1 MSSRIAGELS
11 PAVDVGPVRPALA
24 MGLLGRIGPRKI
36 RTKIFL
42 TFFILILAV
51 CIFFLLDS
59 PRRMDRFMRGG
70 AGQVVEAMT
79 GMIAEAVSGAAA
91 GHGDES
97 LADALARACGR
108 FEAVKYAVV
117 EDSEGNVIAV
127 VNGEAAARSFYRQTD
142 GSASSRGLRELF
154 RKKVSLESEG
164 SGIGSLYLGFSFPEL
179 AQKAGREKAT
189 VAGVTAAVLAVGLL
203 LAFVFSSVITRPLV
217 QITRTAE
224 RVARGDLKQRAR
236 VFSRDEVGSLAR
248 AFNTMLEG
256 MEKTYR
262 DMESLNRS
270 LEDRVSNRS
279 VELEREI
286 SERIRMEKEL
296 RLVKQELEMRV
307 SKRTEELSRVNQ
319 ELYGKIM
326 ETHRSRTQ
334 LEHTLEKLAKALEGT
349 IDAMSLTIE
358 MRDLYTA
365 GHQRRVASLAVAI
378 AEEMRLPSDKVEG
391 LRMAGIIHDIGKIA
405 MPAEILTKP
414 ARLTKTEFQLIKE
427 HPRVGFDILKKIEFP
442 WPVAQIILQHHE
454 RLDGTGYP
462 DGLNGDAILLEA
474 RILAV
479 ADVVEALSSHRP
491 YRPGLGVEKA
501 LEEIRRGRGIRYD
514 LQVVDACLRLFKER
528 RFSFKKEIDVALFQ

>member
-1 MSSRIAGELS
+1 MSSRTAGELS
-11 PAVDVGPVRPALA
+11 PAVEVGPVRPTLA
-24 MGLLGRIGPRKI
+24 MGLLGRLGPKKI

-42 TFFILILAV
+42 TFFVLILAV
-51 CIFFLLDS
+51 CVFFLLDS

-70 AGQVVEAMT
+70 AGRVVEAMT
-79 GMIAEAVSGAAA
+79 GIIAEAVSGAAA
-91 GHGDES
+91 GRGDEG
-97 LADALARACGR
+97 LADALARVCGR

-117 EDSEGNVIAV
+117 EDAEGNIVAA
-127 VNGEAAARSFYRQTD
+127 VNGEAAARSFYKQTD
-142 GSASSRGLRELF
+142 RSPSTRLQELF
-154 RKKVSLESEG
+154 RKKVNLESDG
-164 SGIGSLYLGFSFPEL
+164 AVVGGLYLGFSFPEM

-189 VAGVTAAVLAVGLL
+189 VAGVTAAVFALGLL

-217 QITRTAE
+217 QITKTAE
-224 RVARGDLKQRAR
+224 RVARGDIKQRAR
-236 VFSRDEVGSLAR
+236 VFSRDELGGLAR

-262 DMESLNRS
+262 DMEALNRS

-286 SERIRMEKEL
+286 SVRIRMEKEL

-307 SKRTEELSRVNQ
+307 SKRTEELSRANQ

-427 HPRVGFDILKKIEFP
+427 HPHVGFDILKKIEFP

-462 DGLNGDAILLEA
+462 DGLNGDAILVEA

-491 YRPGLGVEKA
+491 YRPGLGMEKA

-514 LQVVDACLRLFKER
+514 LEVVDACLRLFKER

>member
-1 MSSRIAGELS
+1 MSSRAAGELS
-11 PAVDVGPVRPALA
+11 PAVEVGPVRPTLA
-24 MGLLGRIGPRKI
+24 MGLLGRVGPRKI

-42 TFFILILAV
+42 IFFVLILAV
-51 CIFFLLDS
+51 CVFFLLDS
-59 PRRMDRFMRGG
+59 PRMMDRFMRGG
-70 AGQVVEAMT
+70 AGQVVEAAT
-79 GMIAEAVSGAAA
+79 GIIAEAVSGAA
-91 GHGDES
+91 GNGDEN
-97 LADALARACGR
+97 LAGALARVCGR

-117 EDSEGNVIAV
+117 EDADGNIIAA
-127 VNGEAAARSFYRQTD
+127 VNGESAARSFYKQTD
-142 GSASSRGLRELF
+142 GSSSTRGLRELF
-154 RKKVSLESEG
+154 RKKVDLESDG
-164 SGIGSLYLGFSFPEL
+164 AVVGSLYLGFSFPEL
-179 AQKAGREKAT
+179 AQKVGRERAT
-189 VAGVTAAVLAVGLL
+189 VAGVTGAVFALGLL

-262 DMESLNRS
+262 DLEALNRS

-286 SERIRMEKEL
+286 SARIRMEKEL

-307 SKRTEELSRVNQ
+307 SKRTEELSRANQ

-462 DGLNGDAILLEA
+462 DGLNGDAILAEA

-491 YRPGLGVEKA
+491 YRPGLGMEKA

-514 LQVVDACLRLFKER
+514 LEVVDACLRLFKER